1 MHDEERSEQ
10 MRLKLLDMQAAL
22 FNLRDGLVNL
32 SLSLQELSFLTDEN
46 AQREASQETADFL
59 LRLPT
64 SL

>member
-46 AQREASQETADFL
+46 AQREASQETDDLL
-59 LRLPT
+59 LRLR
-64 SL
+64 S